1 MNTYITMMN
10 SLVHS
15 LALAFSYSFLRSL
28 RLVLTNFKVFGSIN
42 YTNRRTAYF
51 PDVLLYS
58 TEFLTPS
65 KMYIYMHYS
74 WPMKNVPTLKLLM
87 VERVTQKRCTN
98 FNLYSSPSPR
108 HVCRCYTSLQNTS
121 INKFLKP
128 IPRSHDENTLLV
140 LLYFLIE
147 FFQHHSSGM

>member
-1 MNTYITMMN
+1 MYTYITMMN
-10 SLVHS
+10 SLSLSHS

-65 KMYIYMHYS
+65 KAYIYMRYS

-98 FNLYSSPSPR
+98 FNLYSTPITPPYPS
-108 HVCRCYTSLQNTS
+108 
-121 INKFLKP
+121 
-128 IPRSHDENTLLV
+128 LLH
-140 LLYFLIE
+140 FIIE
-147 FFQHHSSGM
+147 HEHK